1 MFTRNE
7 GDFDRMLRILIG
19 IGFLVVAFLVLPGM
33 WQWIGG
39 LIGAILLVTG
49 ITGVC
54 PAYRLLR
61 INTCP
66 ARQ

>member
-19 IGFLVVAFLVLPGM
+19 IGFLVIAFLVLSGM
-33 WQWIGG
+33 WLWIGS
-39 LIGAILLVTG
+39 LVGAILLVTG

-54 PAYRLLR
+54 PAYRLMR

-66 ARQ
+66 DRQ